1 MSKPKIWIK
10 ALRAPFFTATIAPV
24 FLGTAIALNKGP
36 INPFLFVLTLI
47 GAVLIHGG
55 INLLNDY
62 FDYKTGADQ
71 RNVNPTPFSGGSRVI
86 QEGYLSP
93 KSVFSVAM
101 VLILIGG
108 LIGFYLNYIC
118 GSNTILLIGIAG
130 VFLGFFY
137 TAGPL
142 RLGYHGFGEFAVGIG
157 FGPLIVLGSY
167 FVQARFLSLEALFS
181 SMPAAILIALVLFIN
196 EFPDR
201 DADSASNKRNL
212 VVVLGKE
219 RSRYVYIAFLILCYF
234 IIVAGVTLKIIPVY
248 TLISLITL
256 PIAFKAITILMKHYN
271 SVNELI
277 PANLATIR
285 LHLFIVILLAAGF
298 VFDKFI

>member
-24 FLGTAIALNKGP
+24 LLGTAIALDKGS
-36 INPFLFVLTLI
+36 INPFLFVLTLL
-47 GAVLIHGG
+47 GAVSIHGG
-55 INLLNDY
+55 INLFNDY

-93 KSVFSVAM
+93 KSVFRGAM
-101 VLILIGG
+101 VLILLGG

-118 GSNTILLIGIAG
+118 GSNTILFIGIAG

-137 TAGPL
+137 TAEPL
-142 RLGYHGFGEFAVGIG
+142 RLGYHGLGEFAVGIG
-157 FGPLIVLGSY
+157 FGPLVVLGSY
-167 FVQARFLSLEALFS
+167 FVQARSLSFEALFS

-201 DADSASNKRNL
+201 DADSASKKRNL
-212 VVVLGKE
+212 VVMLGKE
-219 RSRYVYIAFLILCYF
+219 KSRYVYTAFLILCYF
-234 IIVAGVTLKIIPVY
+234 IIIAGVILKIIPLY
-248 TLISLITL
+248 TLISFITL
-256 PIAFKAITILMKHYN
+256 PIAFKAISVLMKHYT
-271 SVNELI
+271 SINELI

-285 LHLFIVILLAAGF
+285 LHLLIVVLLAAGF
-298 VFDKFI
+298 LVDKFI